1 MTKGLLSFDF
11 QLIESFDIFLSELR
25 VSMKKLILLSILC
38 YHFRSTLTKKCGT
51 HCNIAASKYK
61 EPCWRCK
68 SMLWVVNS
76 FLYLTLSFVP
86 PPPERGGGILGISGW
101 GCAAGTLNLH
111 QS

>member
-1 MTKGLLSFDF
+1 MTKSLLSFDF

-76 FLYLTLSFVP
+76 LLYLTLSFVP
-86 PPPERGGGILGISGW
+86 PPREGGGTLGISGW